1 MTVSGSGTHLFFPVF
16 GYDRKRVFQKIR
28 RSWMEMNV
36 IFYPSGYLQL
46 QVADDGDD
54 FCHVYDNPNSLAKD
68 VSSLLDGDNTI
79 GWYGNDPD
87 AWLDVE
93 KTPAIRYISMLELP
107 AYLKAYSTGKIDR
120 RALWE
125 NETAFYQALADKRG
139 LRCTGAD

>member
-1 MTVSGSGTHLFFPVF
+1 
-16 GYDRKRVFQKIR
+16 
-28 RSWMEMNV
+28 MEMSV

-68 VSSLLDGDNTI
+68 VSSLLDGDNAI

-93 KTPAIRYISMLELP
+93 KTPAVRYITMQDIP
-107 AYLKAYSTGKIDR
+107 DYLKAFKKGEIDK
-120 RALWE
+120 AVLWK
-125 NETAFYQALADKRG
+125 NEMAFYQALAKRRG
-139 LRCTGAD
+139 L

>member
-1 MTVSGSGTHLFFPVF
+1 MIESVFTDESGMS
-16 GYDRKRVFQKIR
+16 
-28 RSWMEMNV
+28 MEMSV

-68 VSSLLDGDNTI
+68 VSSLLDGDNAI

-93 KTPAIRYISMLELP
+93 KTPAIRYISKQNLP
-107 AYLKAYSTGKIDR
+107 GYLKAFRNGEIDR
-120 RALWE
+120 AALWE
-125 NETAFYQALADKRG
+125 NEIAFYQALAEKRG
-139 LRCTGAD
+139 L

>member
-1 MTVSGSGTHLFFPVF
+1 
-16 GYDRKRVFQKIR
+16 
-28 RSWMEMNV
+28 MEMNV